1 MRRWARFGL
10 RSLWKEEEE
19 EAEILQEVIDSF
31 WEKLKE
37 RGYVMPPGLIWIGGG
52 VKRECNFCVKLME
65 LPEFRLDTIVTEAV
79 DEPEYSQR

>member
-52 VKRECNFCVKLME
+52 VKRKCNLCVKLME